1 MTIRSKIILIG
12 ILSVVAL
19 TVLQGLAMAVGQ
31 RVDAAVS
38 RMGQI
43 QIQVEQVTAMRLAN
57 FEMVLAAMDTI
68 VDKAE
73 GQIQPERKKVVA
85 EYITILKDT
94 GAKLLA
100 TVDTPERKAKVQ
112 AIIDSIGP
120 LAKGIQVD
128 LTELIVKGASA
139 EEFAKIDD
147 VIDTYGEGMNEALA
161 GVAEDFNSEFKARAA
176 DVNAAITLSNTSG
189 TIAYVVAILILG
201 GFLFIVGR
209 GIISS
214 VGSMTAAMLR
224 LSSGDHAVQ
233 VPGIGRSDEIGSMAD
248 AVQVFK
254 ENAIEVERLAGE
266 REVEQRRTQRN
277 LKNELTALTGV
288 LESEIERAVAQV
300 VESSSSMQSSA
311 DSMSG
316 TAERSNEQAMAV
328 TAAAEQAAA
337 NVQTV
342 ASAAEELS
350 SSIQEISRQVTQA
363 TGIATDAMTQA
374 GQSSEQI
381 RSLAEV
387 AQSIG
392 EVVELIND
400 IAEQTNLLALN
411 ATIEAAR
418 AGEAGK
424 GFAVVAAEVKNL
436 ANQTAK
442 ATEDIGGKVQ
452 NIQDATREAVMVNE
466 RISEII
472 SKINEITANVA
483 SAVEEQ
489 GAATQ
494 EIARNVEQAAS
505 GTSEVSGTMVHVSEA
520 VQETRAAARQQVETA
535 QSVKQRVEA
544 MNAQI
549 NDILAKSKDAELARQ
564 HAVNLDVT
572 AEITGGARDVQ
583 MVSVSRGG
591 AAVLN
596 QVVGSAGDVF
606 NLTMPGVGAVACRVI
621 AVTGDVS
628 HVLFDMDDDQ
638 NDKLGQFITGR
649 VARVA

>member
-1 MTIRSKIILIG
+1 
-12 ILSVVAL
+12 
-19 TVLQGLAMAVGQ
+19 
-31 RVDAAVS
+31 
-38 RMGQI
+38 
-43 QIQVEQVTAMRLAN
+43 
-57 FEMVLAAMDTI
+57 
-68 VDKAE
+68 
-73 GQIQPERKKVVA
+73 
-85 EYITILKDT
+85 
-94 GAKLLA
+94 
-100 TVDTPERKAKVQ
+100 
-112 AIIDSIGP
+112 
-120 LAKGIQVD
+120 
-128 LTELIVKGASA
+128 
-139 EEFAKIDD
+139 
-147 VIDTYGEGMNEALA
+147 
-161 GVAEDFNSEFKARAA
+161 
-176 DVNAAITLSNTSG
+176 
-189 TIAYVVAILILG
+189 
-201 GFLFIVGR
+201 
-209 GIISS
+209 
-214 VGSMTAAMLR
+214 MTAAMLR